1 MKIMHFMVNIFSVWY
16 FSHLR
21 CLNNFSFNE
30 MNKIQKI
37 AETGLQCYAEM
48 WMIFIYLYK
57 TRINIKFYL
66 IRIGSTGVYDATRI
80 DLL

>member
-1 MKIMHFMVNIFSVWY
+1 MKIMQFEVNIFQFGI

-48 WMIFIYLYK
+48 WMIFIHLYK
-57 TRINIKFYL
+57 TRINMKFYL

>member
-1 MKIMHFMVNIFSVWY
+1 MKIMQFMVNIFQFAI

-21 CLNNFSFNE
+21 CLNNVNFNE

-48 WMIFIYLYK
+48 
-57 TRINIKFYL
+57 
-66 IRIGSTGVYDATRI
+66 
-80 DLL
+80 